1 MPDKD
6 GRVLVGGVDG
16 MYACAS
22 DGVPYVPGVGV
33 CGIEG

>member
-6 GRVLVGGVDG
+6 RRVLVGGVDG

-22 DGVPYVPGVGV
+22 DDVPYVPGVGV